1 MNTAIFARP
10 FRAVDQVDATSSGF
24 GTAVKSFLA
33 TFRMREASGRLA
45 RLITRYEV
53 LPLEITQNEANS
65 HAVELIESV
74 REKACKQV
82 PSNDEIAAVE
92 AALLSMLTGE
102 DLKRYAFWLREDFR
116 NLAGRRNMNAYSI
129 SNPPQAEGADEK
141 RLKAD
146 LIALHAKLHEIR
158 ANRRTQIRARNR
170 IACLTI
176 LLSALGIFITLQL
189 DVLLHKP
196 DTIVFDV
203 FGVGMLGGVFSTLI
217 RIHRL
222 KPDGQNAT
230 AALTERGNQLTVLLS
245 PVIGGLGAVILF
257 AILSAGLLKGSL
269 LPDLPTIPLG
279 PSADALESV
288 FNVHLASSTE
298 AAKLYVLCFLAGFS
312 ERLVPDVISRLASVA
327 KEENSSTTQAGP

>member
-1 MNTAIFARP
+1 M
-10 FRAVDQVDATSSGF
+10 
-24 GTAVKSFLA
+24 VKSFLA

-45 RLITRYEV
+45 RLVTRYDMLPVEV
-53 LPLEITQNEANS
+53 TRNEANS
-65 HAVELIESV
+65 NAVVLIESV
-74 REKACKQV
+74 RQKARTQV
-82 PSNDEIAAVE
+82 PSDDEIAAVE

-116 NLAGRRNMNAYSI
+116 ALAGQRNINAYIVSK
-129 SNPPQAEGADEK
+129 PPRAEGADEK
-141 RLKAD
+141 TLKAD
-146 LIALHAKLHEIR
+146 LIALQAKLHEVR

-176 LLSALGIFITLQL
+176 FLSAIGIFITLKL

-196 DTIVFDV
+196 ETIVFDV

-222 KPDGQNAT
+222 KPDGQYAT
-230 AALTERGNQLTVLLS
+230 AALTERGNQVTVLLS

-269 LPDLPTIPLG
+269 FPDLPTIKLE
-279 PSADALESV
+279 PSSDALESV
-288 FNVHLASSTE
+288 FNVHLPSSTD

-327 KEENSSTTQAGP
+327 KEENSSNSSTIQARR